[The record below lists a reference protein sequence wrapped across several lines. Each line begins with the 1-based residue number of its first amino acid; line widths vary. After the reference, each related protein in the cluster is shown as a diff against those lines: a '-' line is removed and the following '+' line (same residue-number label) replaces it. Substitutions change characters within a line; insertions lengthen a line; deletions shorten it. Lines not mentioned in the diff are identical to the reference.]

1 MEIVVKLNNLRM
13 ASRKVRLVADLIR
26 GKQAAK
32 ALAVLNFSPQRPA
45 RILAK
50 LLKSA
55 LANAKNNSH
64 LDENN
69 LYVAKVLVDD
79 GAKLKRWRPR
89 SRGRA
94 FPIQKKTCHITI
106 VLKSLKEDVIKRVS
120 PKTEKAKESL
130 PLSITKP
137 IRETPRVI
145 SPEKPKPRSVA
156 PIAKPRSITGIKRF
170 FRRKAF

>member
-1 MEIVVKLNNLRM
+1 MEVVAKLNNLRM

-26 GKQAAK
+26 GKQAVK
-32 ALAVLNFSPQRPA
+32 ALAILNFSPQRPA
-45 RILAK
+45 KVLAK
-50 LLKSA
+50 LLNSA
-55 LANAKNNSH
+55 LANAKNNSQS
-64 LDENN
+64 DEVN

-106 VLKSLKEDVIKRVS
+106 ALKPLEQGVAKRAL

-130 PLSITKP
+130 PLSITKSV
-137 IRETPRVI
+137 RETPKVI
-145 SPEKPKPRSVA
+145 SPEKPKAR
-156 PIAKPRSITGIKRF
+156 IAAATVRPKSILGIKRI

>member
-26 GKQAAK
+26 GRKATK

-50 LLKSA
+50 LLNSA
-55 LANAKNNSH
+55 LANAKNNFH

-106 VLKSLKEDVIKRVS
+106 VLKSLKEDVVKRVL
-120 PKTEKAKESL
+120 PKTEKARESL
-130 PLSITKP
+130 PLSITKSV
-137 IRETPRVI
+137 RETPKVI
-145 SPEKPKPRSVA
+145 SPEKPKARSVA
-156 PIAKPRSITGIKRF
+156 PIAKPRSITGIQRI

>member
-1 MEIVVKLNNLRM
+1 MEIVAKLNNLRM

-26 GKQAAK
+26 GRQATK
-32 ALAVLNFSPQRPA
+32 ALAMLNFSPQRPA
-45 RILAK
+45 IILAK
-50 LLKSA
+50 LLNSA

-64 LDENN
+64 LPELN

-79 GAKLKRWRPR
+79 GTKLKRWRPR

-106 VLKSLKEDVIKRVS
+106 VLKSLEQGVAKRVL
-120 PKTEKAKESL
+120 PKTEKVKESL

-137 IRETPRVI
+137 VRETPKVI
-145 SPEKPKPRSVA
+145 SPEKPKARPVA
-156 PIAKPRSITGIKRF
+156 SIVKPKSNTVIQRI